1 MRPTNDGN
9 TIVLSL
15 ERYQEL
21 LAAETKIQLIESARA
36 TMPDYSLNNLIGAM
50 FPAPKE
56 SADA

>member
-1 MRPTNDGN
+1 MRPANDGS

-21 LAAETKIQLIESARA
+21 LAAEMKIQLIESARA
-36 TMPDYSLNNLIGAM
+36 SMHDYALNNLIGAM

-56 SADA
+56 PANA